1 MDRDNLV
8 PNKIRHADYDAK
20 QTHFMT
26 CNGPHF
32 LVVTAFD
39 TSYEVGF
46 LCATVNEAYCAQHG
60 YGFRRELLSPE
71 AMGSLAANRHLAWA
85 KVALL
90 RKLMNDSSFH
100 FDYLVWI
107 DADALVLN
115 HAVRLETFVETAA
128 GADLIIGEDMA
139 DTDLLNTG
147 LMLFRRTSWCREL
160 LRRWWE
166 ESEVRW
172 HHEVCWDQTG
182 LCRVLTRDGFGKE
195 KPWYS
200 WCGGLRHK
208 RWQQI
213 FVMDCGSFN
222 FKYLNCCSFVFHA
235 VGERELPL
243 SFVRRLLPKAERIA
257 AALSFLCHCWPPRST
272 SPRSEAAQRAV
283 TAALAAKRERAPP
296 LGWDIEQD
304 SWLGKPLGS
313 CAAKKLQST
322 HSLEL
327 QDLSCDVPV
336 QLVQGTVQ
344 GTKTC
349 TVRLWQ
355 LCSYISGHLPP
366 FSPLSAT
373 SKKPWRLLNWSPWGL
388 PLPGLDQL
396 GAWPPEA
403 RHNIY
408 K

>member
-1 MDRDNLV
+1 
-8 PNKIRHADYDAK
+8 
-20 QTHFMT
+20 MT
-26 CNGPHF
+26 CDGLRF

-46 LCATVNEAYCAQHG
+46 LCATVNGAYCAQHG

-71 AMGSLAANRHLAWA
+71 AMRSLAANRHLAWA

-90 RKLMNDSSFH
+90 RKLMADDSWS

-115 HAVRLETFVETAA
+115 HAVRLEAFVETAA

-160 LRRWWE
+160 LRRWWD

-182 LCRVLTRDGFGKE
+182 LCRVLAKDGFGQE

-200 WCGGLRHK
+200 WCGGLRYK

-243 SFVRRLLPKAERIA
+243 SLVRCLLPKAERLA
-257 AALSFLCHCWPPRST
+257 AALRFLCHCLPLSSM
-272 SPRSEAAQRAV
+272 SPRSVAAGHAV
-283 TAALAAKRERAPP
+283 AAASQVHRAPP
-296 LGWDIEQD
+296 LGWDIELQ
-304 SWLGKPLGS
+304 SWRGKPLGS
-313 CAAKKLQST
+313 CAAQKLHSA

-327 QDLSCDVPV
+327 QDLSVVGDVPV
-336 QLVQGTVQ
+336 QLVQDAQ
-344 GTKTC
+344 TC

-355 LCSYISGHLPP
+355 LCNYISGDLPP

-388 PLPGLDQL
+388 PLPALIQL

-403 RHNIY
+403 RMY
-408 K
+408 TETY